1 MAFAPPLTAAS
12 TIGRLPAGAR
22 SSIIALA
29 PPLRLHARDRQQ
41 RPDRVGPQPRVVHS
55 ALAEVEPVAQTDPSM
70 PPDGLPPALVQL
82 ARAAGGPTQRR
93 AVHRRDFAPVRGTL
107 RNGLDPEVLVALGDK
122 AREVLQHADVLAA
135 QDPFPHRL

>member
-41 RPDRVGPQPRVVHS
+41 RPDRVGPQPSVVHS
-55 ALAEVEPVAQTDPSM
+55 ALAEVEPVAQTDPGM
-70 PPDGLPPALVQL
+70 TPEGVPPALVHR
-82 ARAAGGPTQRR
+82 AIAAGRPIQRR
-93 AVHRRDFAPVRGTL
+93 AVHSRDLAPVRGTL
-107 RNGLDPEVLVALGDK
+107 RNGLDPEVPVALGQE
-122 AREVLQHADVLAA
+122 ARQVLQHAHVLAA
-135 QDPFPHRL
+135 